1 VEQRE
6 RSQDGRTIRESGK
19 IRNSRSNFE
28 GIRLQLAGKTVLV
41 TGAAKRIG
49 RAIALRLHGAGA
61 NVVLHYRHAAVEA
74 GALAAELNAVRAGSA
89 ELACADLLDTDR
101 LPELVKVAVDR
112 FGALDL
118 LVNNASSFYPTPI
131 GTITGQQFGELMG
144 TNLKA
149 PLFLAQAAAP
159 HLKTRRGAIVN
170 IVDIHAERPLRNYV
184 VYSIAKSALA
194 GLTRSLAL
202 ELGPEV
208 RVNGVAPGPIAW
220 PEDGS
225 FDAAFQ
231 ERVIR
236 HTMLKR
242 QGDPDDVAKVVLF
255 LATDAGYITGQI
267 IAVDGGRSANI

>member
-1 VEQRE
+1 
-6 RSQDGRTIRESGK
+6 
-19 IRNSRSNFE
+19 
-28 GIRLQLAGKTVLV
+28 LQLAGKTALV

-49 RAIALRLHGAGA
+49 RAIALRLHDAGA
-61 NVVLHYRHAAVEA
+61 NVVLHYRHAAAEA
-74 GALAAELNAVRAGSA
+74 AALAAELNMKRAGSA

-101 LPELVKVAVDR
+101 LPELVEVVVDR

-208 RVNGVAPGPIAW
+208 RVNGVSPGPIAW

-225 FDAAFQ
+225 FDPALQ

-267 IAVDGGRSANI
+267 IAVDGGRSANL

>member
-1 VEQRE
+1 
-6 RSQDGRTIRESGK
+6 
-19 IRNSRSNFE
+19 
-28 GIRLQLAGKTVLV
+28 LQLAGKTALV

-49 RAIALRLHGAGA
+49 RAIALRLHDAGA

-74 GALAAELNAVRAGSA
+74 AALAAELNMKRAGSA

-101 LPELVKVAVDR
+101 LPELVEVAVDR
-112 FGALDL
+112 FGALDI
-118 LVNNASSFYPTPI
+118 LVNNASSFYPTPM

-159 HLKTRRGAIVN
+159 HLKTCRGVIVN

-208 RVNGVAPGPIAW
+208 RVNGVSPGPIAW

-225 FDAAFQ
+225 FDPALQ

-267 IAVDGGRSANI
+267 IAVDGGRSANL

>member
-1 VEQRE
+1 V
-6 RSQDGRTIRESGK
+6 
-19 IRNSRSNFE
+19 
-28 GIRLQLAGKTVLV
+28 QLAGKTVLV
-41 TGAAKRIG
+41 TGAARRIG
-49 RAIALRLHGAGA
+49 RAIALRLHDAGA
-61 NVVLHYRHAAVEA
+61 NVVLHYRHAAA
-74 GALAAELNAVRAGSA
+74 HAAALAAELNAKRPGSA

-101 LPELVKVAVDR
+101 LPALVEVAVDR
-112 FGALDL
+112 FGALDI
-118 LVNNASSFYPTPI
+118 LVNNASGFYPTPM
-131 GTITGQQFGELMG
+131 GSITGQQFGDLMG

-149 PLFLAQAAAP
+149 PLFLSQAAAP
-159 HLKTRRGAIVN
+159 HLRTRRGAIIN

-208 RVNGVAPGPIAW
+208 RVNGVSPGAIAW

-225 FDAAFQ
+225 FDPALQ

>member
-1 VEQRE
+1 MRRGV
-6 RSQDGRTIRESGK
+6 
-19 IRNSRSNFE
+19 
-28 GIRLQLAGKTVLV
+28 QLAGKTVLV
-41 TGAAKRIG
+41 TGAARRIG
-49 RAIALRLHGAGA
+49 RAIALRLHDAGA
-61 NVVLHYRHAAVEA
+61 NVVLHYRHAAA
-74 GALAAELNAVRAGSA
+74 DAAALAAELNAKRPGSA

-101 LPELVKVAVDR
+101 LPALVEVAVDR
-112 FGALDL
+112 FGALDI
-118 LVNNASSFYPTPI
+118 LVNNASGFYPTPM
-131 GTITGQQFGELMG
+131 GSITGQQFGDLMG

-149 PLFLAQAAAP
+149 PLFLSQAAAP
-159 HLKTRRGAIVN
+159 HLRTRRGAIIN

-208 RVNGVAPGPIAW
+208 RVNGVSPGAIAW

-225 FDAAFQ
+225 FDPALQ